1 MDRLNKKHRSWNM
14 SRIRSKNTKPEIA
27 VRRYLYDKA
36 VRYRSSKKKLVGN
49 PDIVIKKYKLA
60 LFVHGCFW
68 HAHQNCKAFR
78 YPKSNVKFWKNKLDN
93 NVSRDNRVSKKLIQL
108 SYKVYVIWEC
118 KIKKQKINV
127 LNQFVEDYFR
137 LKFIYNVKQKLM

>member
-1 MDRLNKKHRSWNM
+1 MDKLNKKHRSWNM

-27 VRRYLYDKA
+27 VRRYLYDKG

-68 HAHQNCKAFR
+68 HAHQSCKAFR
-78 YPKSNVKFWKNKLDN
+78 YPKSNVKFWKNKIDN

-118 KIKKQKINV
+118 EIKKQKFNV
-127 LNQFVEDYFR
+127 LNQFVEEYFR
-137 LKFIYNVKQKLM
+137 LKSINMEEN

>member
-1 MDRLNKKHRSWNM
+1 MTGISEKRSRNM
-14 SRIRSKNTKPEIA
+14 SAIKSKNTKPEIA
-27 VRRYLYDKA
+27 VRRYLYDKG

-68 HAHQNCKAFR
+68 HAHQSCKAFR
-78 YPKSNVKFWKNKLDN
+78 YPKSNVKFWKNKIDN

-118 KIKKQKINV
+118 EIKKQKFNV
-127 LNQFVEDYFR
+127 LNQFVEEYFR
-137 LKFIYNVKQKLM
+137 LKSINMEEN